1 MTNLGKICNREV
13 VVVDGDCNVL
23 EATRLMR
30 EHHVGSLVVVTRNN
44 GGVKPVGV
52 ITDRDIVI
60 EILAEDIPLDSVTIG
75 DVMTRPAVTA
85 RKDDSVLEAME
96 RMRTIGVRRMPVV
109 DADGLLIGIISV
121 DDMLEIIAEEMS
133 DLIALISRE
142 QKREKKLRTVC

>member
-1 MTNLGKICNREV
+1 MMNLGKICNREV
-13 VVVDGDCNVL
+13 VVIDRDCSVL

-30 EHHVGSLVVVTRNN
+30 EHHVGSLVVVDRES
-44 GGVKPVGV
+44 GGVKPIGV

-60 EILAEDIPLDSVTIG
+60 EILAEEIPLDSVTIG

-85 RKDDSVLEAME
+85 REDDSVLEAME
-96 RMRTIGVRRMPVV
+96 RMRTNGVRRMPVV
-109 DADGLLIGIISV
+109 DATGLLIGIISV
-121 DDMLEIIAEEMS
+121 DDMLEIISEEMS